1 MNISHDTGVA
11 RQIGKYS
18 DAVEVPSGAR
28 LLFLSGTPGL
38 GPNGELSPNFEE
50 QATQA
55 WRNVVSA
62 LEKAGMVKVV
72 QYLVRV
78 EDLATYPAVRAR
90 ALGDHRPAS
99 MLSVVAALPRA
110 DFLIEIEAYAAAPG
124 SGR

>member
-1 MNISHDTGVA
+1 MRVQD
-11 RQIGKYS
+11 
-18 DAVEVPSGAR
+18 
-28 LLFLSGTPGL
+28 L
-38 GPNGELSPNFEE
+38 
-50 QATQA
+50 
-55 WRNVVSA
+55 
-62 LEKAGMVKVV
+62 VKVV